1 MVMKRNEN
9 KVPKFDEIIFE
20 NRNREYG
27 AYKLRKGYYSAVI
40 TGIIAAVVLASGA
53 VLIPFLSRTSDDKVL
68 AGGTG
73 YINYE
78 MEIYE
83 PPADNIY
90 VPPPPPPP
98 ETKTVQE
105 MLQYVPP
112 EVVDTVMLTDPTQ
125 VSTDEIIAN
134 AGEEISEVEGPG
146 FGDELFSG
154 DGDGSGMYTDEPF
167 FLVEVMPSFRGGD
180 INRFREWVQKRTNYP
195 QEALDRK
202 IQGRIFLTF
211 IIETDGGVSNV
222 TVVKGVDPLID
233 SEAVKA
239 IEASPKW
246 TPGLQRGQPVR
257 VRYSLW
263 LSFVI

>member
-1 MVMKRNEN
+1 MMAFFRNISD
-9 KVPKFDEIIFE
+9 FDDLVFAS
-20 NRNREYG
+20 RNREYG
-27 AYKLRKGYYSAVI
+27 AYKLRKGYLSALSAGI
-40 TGIIAAVVLASGA
+40 AAAIIIASAL
-53 VLIPFLSRTSDDKVL
+53 VLIPFLSRPINDRVL
-68 AGGTG
+68 AGGTR

-78 MEIYE
+78 MENYQ
-83 PPADNIY
+83 PPPDNIY

-98 ETKTVQE
+98 ETKKAEET
-105 MLQYVPP
+105 LQYVPP
-112 EVVDTVMLTDPTQ
+112 EVVDTVMQTDPVQ
-125 VSTDEIIAN
+125 ASTDEIIAN
-134 AGEEISEVEGPG
+134 AGEETSEDNSPG

-154 DGDGSGMYTDEPF
+154 DGEGNGMYTDEPF

-180 INRFREWVQKRTNYP
+180 LNRFREWVQKRTNYP
-195 QEALDRK
+195 QEALDKK

-211 IIETDGGVSNV
+211 IVETDGAVSNV

-233 SEAVKA
+233 NEAVKA
-239 IEASPKW
+239 IQASPKW